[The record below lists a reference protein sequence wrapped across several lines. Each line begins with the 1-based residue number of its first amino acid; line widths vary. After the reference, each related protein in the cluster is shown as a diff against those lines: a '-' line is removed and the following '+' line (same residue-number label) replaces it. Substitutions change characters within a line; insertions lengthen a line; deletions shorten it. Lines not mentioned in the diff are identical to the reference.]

1 MSAKDALSAADLQRF
16 RARLIEER
24 ARVLSDLEYTEEE
37 IAELQQQT
45 ASEHQD
51 EEIGGGASFT
61 LDREIDRALD
71 DNAERALA
79 AIEAALGRIEGGTY
93 GLCTNCGKPISPG
106 RLEARPY
113 AGHCL
118 ECARG

>member
-51 EEIGGGASFT
+51 EGIGGGASFT

-79 AIEAALGRIEGGTY
+79 AIEAALGRIEDGTY